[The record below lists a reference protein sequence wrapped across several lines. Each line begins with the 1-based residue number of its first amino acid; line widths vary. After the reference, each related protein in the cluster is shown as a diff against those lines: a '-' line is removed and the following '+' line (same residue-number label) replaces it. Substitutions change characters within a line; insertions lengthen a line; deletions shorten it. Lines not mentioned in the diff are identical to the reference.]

1 MTKEQIRLIEIL
13 LFYANMLDNKQKTEK
28 FQEQLVNMGLTY
40 DYYHRALNDAREI
53 LELNKQ
59 A

>member
-1 MTKEQIRLIEIL
+1 MTKEQIRLIETL
-13 LFYANMLDNKQKTEK
+13 LFYANMLDNKQQTEK

>member
-1 MTKEQIRLIEIL
+1 MTKEQIRLIETL
-13 LFYANMLDNKQKTEK
+13 LFYANMLDNKQQTEK

-53 LELNKQ
+53 LELNK
-59 A
+59 

>member
-1 MTKEQIRLIEIL
+1 MTKEQIRLIETL

-40 DYYHRALNDAREI
+40 DYYYRALNDARKI
-53 LELNKQ
+53 LELNN
-59 A
+59 

>member
-13 LFYANMLDNKQKTEK
+13 LFYANMLDNKQQTEK